1 MKHIVMWR
9 LKNPVTA
16 KTDAHQIKLT
26 LDALPGLIPQ
36 IVHFEVGI
44 NQAQDQAACDLVLI
58 SEFKS
63 RDELIAYQQ
72 HAAHREAV
80 KLIRSLA
87 QERFVVDY
95 DNE

>member
-16 KTDAHQIKLT
+16 KNDAHQIKLA

-44 NQAQDQAACDLVLI
+44 NQTQDQAACDLVLV
-58 SEFKS
+58 SAFKS
-63 RDELIAYQQ
+63 RDELMAYQQ
-72 HAAHREAV
+72 HSAHREVV
-80 KLIRSLA
+80 KLIRSLS
-87 QERFVVDY
+87 EEKFVVDY